1 MTRLDMVRD
10 FVAACIEETGEA
22 PSVADVATAFG
33 IKRRLAQ
40 VLRLRC
46 LSPEYDAAQAERIK
60 RIVTERRRDGDRAY
74 LAWKATQG
82 QGAA

>member
-10 FVAACIEETGEA
+10 FVAVVIEQTGEA

-33 IKRRLAQ
+33 IKRGLAQ

-46 LSPEYDAAQAERIK
+46 LSPEYDAAQAERTR
-60 RIVTERRRDGDRAY
+60 RIVAERRRANDDVY

-82 QGAA
+82 HGAA